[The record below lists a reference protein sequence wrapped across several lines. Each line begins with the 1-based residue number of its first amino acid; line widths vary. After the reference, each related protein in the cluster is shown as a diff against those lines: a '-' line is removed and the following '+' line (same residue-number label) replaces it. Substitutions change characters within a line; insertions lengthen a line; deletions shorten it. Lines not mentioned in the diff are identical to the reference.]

1 VDVLLAEYASAGWLF
16 LRSCEKASVK
26 LFVHFHGLD
35 ASRNLHQPFWVARYR
50 ELFKRSSGIIAPS
63 RFIANNLSDI
73 GCPLDKLHVSPCGVD
88 PNKFTPGRGEP
99 LRLVAVGRLVE
110 KKAPHLTIKAFA
122 GVLQQFPGARLD
134 MIGDGPLREQCQS
147 LIAHRGLD
155 DGVRLLGVRSSEDVA
170 AALKRASLFIQHSVT
185 APDGN
190 TEGLPVALLEAMA
203 SGLPVVATRHS
214 GIPEA
219 VSDGETGILVEEH
232 DVAGMTKAIGALL
245 ADPGRAEAMGK
256 AGRARVLAQFT
267 EAHMR
272 DRLRAVMG
280 LSLGW
285 RLRNRLS
292 RRLSSNWTN
301 QISQEAQGRHG
312 TGSAGR

>member
-1 VDVLLAEYASAGWLF
+1 
-16 LRSCEKASVK
+16 
-26 LFVHFHGLD
+26 
-35 ASRNLHQPFWVARYR
+35 
-50 ELFKRSSGIIAPS
+50 
-63 RFIANNLSDI
+63 
-73 GCPLDKLHVSPCGVD
+73 
-88 PNKFTPGRGEP
+88 
-99 LRLVAVGRLVE
+99 VGRLVE
-110 KKAPHLTIKAFA
+110 KKAPHLTINAFA

-147 LIAHRGLD
+147 LITHRGL
-155 DGVRLLGVRSSEDVA
+155 GGAVRLLGVRSSEDVA
-170 AALKRASLFIQHSVT
+170 ETLNRASLFIQHSVT

-219 VSDGETGILVEEH
+219 VSDGETGILVEEN
-232 DVAGMTKAIGALL
+232 DVQGMMQAIAALL
-245 ADPGRAEAMGK
+245 ADPGRAQAMGK
-256 AGRARVLAQFT
+256 AGRARILAHFT
-267 EAHMR
+267 QAHMR

-292 RRLSSNWTN
+292 PLLRSDWADPTPKP
-301 QISQEAQGRHG
+301 ICG
-312 TGSAGR
+312 